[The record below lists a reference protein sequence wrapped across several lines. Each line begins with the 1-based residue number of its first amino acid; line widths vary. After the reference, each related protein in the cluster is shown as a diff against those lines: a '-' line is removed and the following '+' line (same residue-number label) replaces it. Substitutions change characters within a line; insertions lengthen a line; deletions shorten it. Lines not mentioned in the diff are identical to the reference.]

1 MSWGDNLSG
10 GAGLLETVIGEE
22 QSREGEGFLVTLD
35 RQRGQ
40 QENAGHVQGQQGD
53 PFGFHCEINADR
65 SRNCD
70 QGGNWGQEADVS
82 RLVHNFSGLWLFP

>member
-1 MSWGDNLSG
+1 MSRGHNLSG

-35 RQRGQ
+35 RGQ

-53 PFGFHCEINADR
+53 PFGFHCAINAVI

-70 QGGNWGQEADVS
+70 QGGNWG
-82 RLVHNFSGLWLFP
+82 